1 MAVETRLYTP
11 RDAPELAA
19 FLRRN
24 GYGPASQG
32 RDLDADAL
40 ERVLRER
47 CVTDLFIGV
56 SNGAICGTLAFGL
69 GSGRRTCGPFERFAG
84 LYVVDAQHRN
94 TLLPGR
100 LFRDAFTQ
108 IIDRGELRS
117 LRIEANPANS
127 RAFPLYLRAGF
138 RALPDA
144 RPDED
149 GYVELVSHLPAVAA
163 DLFAA
168 NSMLSDARRVSTLS
182 LKAMKLGR
190 VTDPS
195 AGVSRVDGRWVLR
208 YPIDT
213 GTLAIDAVV
222 DYETGTLLS
231 SRQVSGPPITLPEPR
246 RVRTLAPPALLID
259 AEITDGVRVL
269 VEDDG
274 TLRLVGSHGREL
286 LRERWPVTLGDDAPA
301 VRRQGRP
308 RRVRVTAHP
317 GDSLWTLQAEDDPV
331 HRTLQIE
338 GASLRA
344 TSVPTAGA
352 TVIASPW
359 IRSRSGHR
367 GVCREGAWTVGP
379 LVVGVWPQEWTDF
392 EAAFPE
398 DDVDAVWWSDGVH
411 GVTSVWGWASA
422 RHEAMMAPQL
432 QGVGPGEPVTIT
444 LTVSGPE
451 FPSPVGGT
459 AASLKRLIPVRR
471 RSGGHR
477 SLMPAAASAAGTP
490 AAPPVTVKEGPGR
503 RHLGAGAHE
512 LEIAPD
518 AGLIR
523 WAHRDTPILTSPY
536 PASAPLGPLVSHRV
550 AAWCA
555 STRRRDHDDQG
566 FEWVDDTHA
575 LPWTWGEGRGPG
587 WTVEPISES
596 TLRFSVTSTQGDV
609 AIFATPAVR
618 SGVPVV
624 VQVDGKLW
632 RIGESRLRWRAWA
645 DRAALELASGKAL
658 LITSVAGAE
667 PELFLRKESTGL
679 LVAVVGRAGSRLV
692 ADLTTLESSAQAEL
706 ALGSPGG
713 AYG

>member
-1 MAVETRLYTP
+1 MAVETRRYTP
-11 RDAPELAA
+11 SDAPQLAA

-32 RDLDADAL
+32 RDLDTGAL

-47 CVTDLFIGV
+47 CVTDLFLGV
-56 SNGAICGTLAFGL
+56 SNGAICGTLAFGMA
-69 GSGRRTCGPFERFAG
+69 SGRRTCGPLERFAG

-100 LFRDAFTQ
+100 LFRDAFTEV
-108 IIDRGELRS
+108 IERGGLRS
-117 LRIEANPANS
+117 LRIEANPANH

-149 GYVELVSHLPAVAA
+149 GYIELVSHLPAVAE
-163 DLFAA
+163 DVFAA
-168 NSMLSDARRVSTLS
+168 NSMLSDARRVSALS

-195 AGVSRVDGRWVLR
+195 AGVFLRDGRWVLR

-213 GTLAIDAVV
+213 GTLAIEAFV
-222 DYETGTLLS
+222 DYATGTLLS
-231 SRQVSGPPITLPEPR
+231 CRQLSGPPIILPEPR
-246 RVRTLAPPALLID
+246 PLKPLAPPALLID
-259 AEITDGVRVL
+259 AEVAHGVRVL
-269 VEDDG
+269 VADDG
-274 TLRLVGSHGREL
+274 TLRLIGSQGVEL

-308 RRVRVTAHP
+308 RRVRVSAHP
-317 GDSLWTLQAEDDPV
+317 GESLWTLRAEDDPV
-331 HRTLQIE
+331 YRILRIE
-338 GASLRA
+338 GATLHT
-344 TSVPTAGA
+344 TSVPTAAA
-352 TVIASPW
+352 TVITSPW

-367 GVCREGAWTVGP
+367 AVRRDGDWTVGP
-379 LVVGVWPQEWTDF
+379 LVYGVWPQEWTDF

-398 DDVDAVWWSDGVH
+398 DEVDAVWWSDGVH
-411 GVTSVWGWASA
+411 GVMSVWGGAGA
-422 RHEAMMAPQL
+422 RPEAMMAPQL
-432 QGVGPGEPVTIT
+432 QGTGPGEPVTLT

-451 FPSPVGGT
+451 FPRPVAGT
-459 AASLKRLIPVRR
+459 AASLKRVISVRR
-471 RSGGHR
+471 RLGGTR
-477 SLMPAAASAAGTP
+477 SPLPVAAAP
-490 AAPPVTVKEGPGR
+490 AAPRVTVKEATGR
-503 RHLGAGAHE
+503 ILLGAGSHALE
-512 LEIAPD
+512 LAPE

-575 LPWTWGEGRGPG
+575 LPWAGAEGIGTG
-587 WTVEPISES
+587 WTVEPIDES
-596 TLRFSVTSTQGDV
+596 TMRFSVTATQGDDV

-618 SGVPVV
+618 AGVPVV

-632 RIGESRLRWRAWA
+632 RIGESGLRWRAWV
-645 DRAALELASGKAL
+645 DQAALELASGKAL
-658 LITSVAGAE
+658 LIAPVAGAE
-667 PELFLRKESTGL
+667 TEVFLRKEPTGL
-679 LVAVVGRAGSRLV
+679 LVAIVGRAGSRLV
-692 ADLTTLESSAQAEL
+692 ADLTALESSAQAEL

-713 AYG
+713 ARG